1 MRRSVG
7 ALTRE
12 NKFTIWNCQVEG
24 LASYATAGSLVSRRS
39 SPVFWASNVLSCF
52 KLPCLLTTCCAQQ
65 RLTEE
70 EQYAQL
76 KKEADAAAAEEVGAI
91 EQRMKEE
98 QEKILKEMEA
108 KRNAY
113 DKMLDKLKHRK
124 ELEERR
130 EALRQDQQQRLK
142 AEGKGGGLQSLME
155 QYEEHRKLLEEA
167 LAEEA
172 ERQHKKA
179 RERILLR
186 QVERTERL
194 HQKRAVE
201 KQRFLLN
208 QEEIKRQE
216 LALVRASMHL
226 DCAQNLTSRTL
237 GGRDRSNQLIIC
249 ENSPMRRV
257 AHSRSPEFAAKA
269 ISFCFSFAAAAILFL
284 ATLEQRT
291 SRRAEQKELG
301 GNFESTRA
309 EEKVYLRFHDNK
321 LVATLNA
328 EY

>member
-1 MRRSVG
+1 MIG
-7 ALTRE
+7 
-12 NKFTIWNCQVEG
+12 
-24 LASYATAGSLVSRRS
+24 Y
-39 SPVFWASNVLSCF
+39 F
-52 KLPCLLTTCCAQQ
+52 KMPCLLATCCAQQ
-65 RLTEE
+65 RLSEE

-91 EQRMKEE
+91 EERMKEE

-179 RERILLR
+179 RERTLLR

-194 HQKRAVE
+194 HQKRVVE

-216 LALVRASMHL
+216 LALVRASMHF
-226 DCAQNLTSRTL
+226 DCTQYLTSRTQ
-237 GGRDRSNQLIIC
+237 GGPDRSKQLIIC
-249 ENSPMRRV
+249 ENSPVRRLTD
-257 AHSRSPEFAAKA
+257 SWSPEFAAKP
-269 ISFCFSFAAAAILFL
+269 ITFCFAFAAATMLFR

-309 EEKVYLRFHDNK
+309 EEKVYPRFHDSK